1 MQDNFKKP
9 NLLFYNW
16 IALGEGLPLL
26 LAFVSLSINVFLPT
40 RLSALSFLS
49 VFVAY
54 RCLQHAFLNEY
65 KYE

>member
-26 LAFVSLSINVFLPT
+26 LAFVSLSMNVFLPT
-40 RLSALSFLS
+40 RLSAPSYPFSLPI
-49 VFVAY
+49 VA
-54 RCLQHAFLNEY
+54 CSMHS
-65 KYE
+65 